1 MFLWLIRCTEF
12 MYYCKSLFTNN
23 TITRQVLKTLSWPNQ
38 YELSLLILG
47 VIRLSRKYDE
57 AQIEHQTAVT
67 QSDSVTPATNCRIT
81 CKSNHTT
88 QQTDWGAD
96 SIHSYIF
103 FHLFNSRLLAEW
115 MKGWACP
122 TCHVTKGRYT
132 LDRSLVYQRAKLN
145 YTFLIWHVK
154 KSIGCHQLILWVLL
168 VLYSWCFGLFG

>member
-81 CKSNHTT
+81 CKSKHTT

-103 FHLFNSRLLAEW
+103 FHLFNSRLLWCSKSREEGGGTTRADSEVEN
-115 MKGWACP
+115 KFTINNP
-122 TCHVTKGRYT
+122 TG
-132 LDRSLVYQRAKLN
+132 SRASAK
-145 YTFLIWHVK
+145 
-154 KSIGCHQLILWVLL
+154 
-168 VLYSWCFGLFG
+168 